1 MDQFT
6 ASYLSELTASL
17 SAGLIEGLT
26 RKLKTDLQGGELRL
40 ALDRAL
46 DAGVIAL
53 VASASGAQPDETD
66 HLDGIFRRF
75 FGEPEVGRELANILR
90 HNGLDM
96 DEMRHLFAEAG
107 YDADTLPHLD
117 FEVGMQAFQ
126 GAFLLAAIEEPELNA
141 IIQAHRT
148 LRQMEIQEELLDSL
162 RELVRMLAAVKAS
175 ERAVR
180 AGELLIDG
188 TAVYRFPLQVLGN
201 VQGPVI
207 TGNQNTIHITNHYY
221 GPQEPSD
228 AAARARLED
237 EINAYISWLNKQTRT
252 ITLRGIELEGRPVV
266 SMPLDKVYVPLQAV
280 AYARDG
286 DDDAPPLAERSLRPR
301 DVRLN
306 DVLDVAE
313 RLVITGGPG
322 CGKSTV
328 LLHIAWALT
337 EAWGKPASRAFA
349 AQKVHWPAEREL
361 PLPIL
366 IPLSEYAT
374 YLDDLYASD
383 EKPVSPDKIKLS
395 TFISYHLGMQ
405 YTDFQLPDD
414 FFVKLMRAGH
424 PALLLLDG
432 LDEVPNEKRRVEVR
446 GAIEQ
451 LADSCADLRVVVTCR
466 TAAFTGKTT
475 LGKDFAEVQV
485 QPLGEKE
492 IAALVDQAYRSLY
505 GDGTQA
511 QREKRDDLLDGI
523 AQLELERRRRLGD
536 RAEPLVTSPLL
547 VRMLIIVHAKNRRL
561 PDQRAELYKE
571 TVDAILHPP
580 HPNERVAFRLAEQI
594 GGSVNEQRALVQYLA
609 FQMHQRGEKQGRA
622 IDEAGLETLLQGSPR
637 YAPLAEPLMQ
647 LTKLRGTLLEERNR
661 SYRFVHLSF
670 QEFLVAR
677 YFAEVMRDLDKIA
690 AFLEEGPILDSWWR
704 EPALL
709 VSGYLSVTQPDVAVA
724 FLRRLAGIDEQA
736 GERNASLRPAVQ
748 MAAAEV
754 AGTSVLEWQAE
765 NEALRKAVAGR
776 LAALITDPAQPTEA
790 VERAAAGRT
799 LALLGDLRE
808 GVGTVVREADGLELP
823 DFAWGRTVPPG
834 SYRLPK
840 DDKAY
845 RSLETRTVTIA
856 EPYQLSRYPVTFA
869 QFECFVRARDFD
881 DPRWWEEM
889 PDDARNIT
897 VVTLVYAN
905 HPRERVSW
913 YQAMAFC
920 KWLNDKLDD
929 GTQINL
935 PHEDQWEV
943 AACYSDAA
951 VADGRAY
958 PWGDSFDARF
968 ANTNEGERVGQTT
981 VVGMYPQGK
990 QPTLELYDLSGNVWE
1005 WCRNKYDDPDMET
1018 PDKSGDSR
1026 ALRGGSWGDFQN
1038 LARVSYRNNY
1048 VPNFRRGYYGFRVVR
1063 AVAHL
1068 IDP

>member
-75 FGEPEVGRELANILR
+75 FGEPEVGRELGNLLR

-96 DEMRHLFAEAG
+96 DEMRDLFADAG

-141 IIQAHRT
+141 IIEAHRT
-148 LRQMEIQEELLDSL
+148 LRQTEIQEELLDSL
-162 RELVRMLAAVKAS
+162 RELVRMLTAVHAS

-221 GPQEPSD
+221 GPQEPTD
-228 AAARARLED
+228 AAARALLEE
-237 EINAYISWLNKQTRT
+237 EINAYIRWLNKQTRS
-252 ITLRGIELEGRPVV
+252 ITLRGIELEGQRVI

-286 DDDAPPLAERSLRPR
+286 DDDAPPLAQRSLRPR
-301 DVRLN
+301 DVRMN
-306 DVLDVAE
+306 AVLDVAE

-337 EAWGKPASRAFA
+337 EAWGKPDSRAFA
-349 AQKVHWPAEREL
+349 AQKVYWPADREL

-374 YLDDLYASD
+374 YLDELYASD

-466 TAAFTGKTT
+466 TAAFTGKTA

-492 IAALVDQAYRSLY
+492 IAALVEQAYRSLY

-511 QREKRDDLLDGI
+511 QREKRDELLDGI

-580 HPNERVAFRLAEQI
+580 NPNERVAFRLAEQI

-609 FQMHQRGEKQGRA
+609 FQMHQRGEKQGRT

-637 YAPLAEPLMQ
+637 YAPLAEPLIR
-647 LTKLRGTLLEERNR
+647 LTKLRGTLLEERSR

-677 YFAEVMRDLDKIA
+677 YFAEVMRDLDRIA

-736 GERNASLRPAVQ
+736 GERDGSLRPAVQ

-776 LAALITDPAQPTEA
+776 LTALITDPAQPTGA

-799 LALLGDLRE
+799 LALLGDPRE
-808 GVGTVVREADGLELP
+808 GVSTYVRGADGLELP
-823 DFAWGRTVPPG
+823 DFAWGRTVREGTYTPG
-834 SYRLPK
+834 GK
-840 DDKAY
+840 K
-845 RSLETRTVTIA
+845 VQIA
-856 EPYQLSRYPVTFA
+856 ESYQLARYPVTFA

-881 DPRWWEEM
+881 DPRWWEGM
-889 PDDARNIT
+889 PEEEAAYGTTYKLRE
-897 VVTLVYAN
+897 LSEQAFAYAN
-905 HPRERVSW
+905 HPREDVSW

-920 KWLNDKLDD
+920 RWLNDKLDD

-943 AACYSDAA
+943 AARYNDAS
-951 VADGRAY
+951 VADGSAY
-958 PWGDSFDARF
+958 PWGNSFDARF
-968 ANTNEGERVGQTT
+968 ANTSEGEKVGQTT
-981 VVGMYPQGK
+981 AVGMYPQGK
-990 QPTLELYDLSGNVWE
+990 QPNLELYDLSGNVWE
-1005 WCRNKYDDPDMET
+1005 WCRNKYGDTGMET
-1018 PDKSGDSR
+1018 PDRSGDSR
-1026 ALRGGSWGDFQN
+1026 VLRGGSWYDDRNF
-1038 LARVSYRNNY
+1038 ARVSGRDYAP
-1048 VPNFRRGYYGFRVVR
+1048 PNARLDYFGFRVVR